1 MKRGIVTIFSR
12 TFAILSLVAV
22 MSLAS
27 LVTPSAPLA
36 FASSVPQTC
45 SYGQL
50 DVVTGSRSGA
60 YYAAGN
66 VGIAFYIVNI
76 SRSACSLE
84 GFPRISFSPQ
94 SFNRRSLRVVH
105 GGGTIFTAVKPRAIL
120 LNPGYTASFGI
131 NFGDAYN
138 QQDPNGS
145 TCTTKIANVLLPV
158 RNNPW
163 AFGYH
168 PDVSFNFCFA
178 GFRVTLTPI
187 QSGPIPKLG

>member
-1 MKRGIVTIFSR
+1 MHWRTVTIPSR
-12 TFAILSLVAV
+12 TCAIVSLVVA

-27 LVTPSAPLA
+27 LVASSAPRA

-50 DVVTGSRSGA
+50 DVATGSRSGA

-76 SRSACSLE
+76 SSSACSLE

-94 SFNRRSLRVVH
+94 SFKRRSLRVVH
-105 GGGTIFTAVKPRAIL
+105 GGGVIFTAVKPRTIIL
-120 LNPGYTASFGI
+120 DPGYTASFGI

-145 TCTTKIANVLLPV
+145 TCTTKTANVLLPE
-158 RNNPW
+158 RKNPW
-163 AFGYH
+163 EFGYH

-178 GFRVTLTPI
+178 GFRVNLTPI
-187 QSGPIPKLG
+187 QNGPIPKLG